1 MARLKV
7 FPKAD
12 IGFFFFSVHLFI
24 YTFVYYYYSKNERRI
39 ARKKRRI
46 EKKVN
51 LNMTIDRE
59 KFSLMSNWYRND
71 QAGKSSNSIDSL
83 NRVKIEAISIEINRL
98 GF

>member
-1 MARLKV
+1 
-7 FPKAD
+7 
-12 IGFFFFSVHLFI
+12 
-24 YTFVYYYYSKNERRI
+24 
-39 ARKKRRI
+39 
-46 EKKVN
+46 
-51 LNMTIDRE
+51 MTIDRE